1 MIRGR
6 TPILRVLIVLI
17 ALGSVVCGQGLPTA
31 SPKSVGLS
39 QERLDRITA
48 VMRKHVEDG
57 LLAGAVAIVARDGK
71 VAYLQSVGMQD
82 KEQKIEM
89 SPNAIFRIAS
99 MSKPITSVA
108 VMMLYEEGRFQLKDP
123 ISKFIP
129 EFKSPKV
136 IVTGQGSQ
144 EQLVP
149 AKREI
154 TIRHLLTQ
162 TSGLT
167 YQWDPRVGQ
176 KYKEAGIT
184 HGLLQ
189 DEDLLGDDMKKLGQ
203 MPLVHQPGE
212 AWNYGLS
219 TDVLG
224 RLVEVA
230 SGMSFDE
237 FLRTRIFQPLRMK
250 DTCFF
255 LPPDKVSRMAAV
267 YGPDPNGILKR
278 LGNSTLNTGPF
289 VFTVSYPYEGPRRYF
304 SGGGGL
310 CSTILDYAR
319 FAQMLLNG
327 GELDGVR
334 LLSPTTVKL
343 MTTDQVGDLKADS
356 GFGLGF
362 GVTRNLRESGEL
374 TSVGAYRWGGFW
386 YTTFFI
392 DPAENMLGVCMAQLY
407 PSGKATL
414 NDQFEALA
422 HQAIVGRK

>member
-1 MIRGR
+1 MIRR
-6 TPILRVLIVLI
+6 RSPILWTLVVLI
-17 ALGSVVCGQGLPTA
+17 ALAPATYGQGLPKA

-48 VMRKHVEDG
+48 VMQKHVDDG
-57 LLAGAVAIVARDGK
+57 LLAGAVAMVARDGK

-82 KEQKIEM
+82 KEQQSAM
-89 SPNAIFRIAS
+89 SPGAIFRIAS

-123 ISKFIP
+123 ISRFIP
-129 EFKSPKV
+129 EFKAPKV
-136 IVTGQGSQ
+136 LVKEGSN

-149 AKREI
+149 AHREI

-176 KYKEAGIT
+176 KYKDAGIT

-189 DEDLLGDDMKKLGQ
+189 DDDLLADDMKKLGQ

-219 TDVLG
+219 VDVLG
-224 RLVEVA
+224 RLVEVV
-230 SGMSFDE
+230 SGMSFDK
-237 FLRTRIFQPLRMK
+237 FLRTRIFEPLRMK

-255 LPPDKVSRMAAV
+255 PAQDKVGRMAVV
-267 YGPDPNGILKR
+267 YGPDPNGVLKR
-278 LGNSTLNTGPF
+278 LGNGMFNNGPF
-289 VFTVSYPYEGPRRYF
+289 VFTATYPYEGPQRYF

-310 CSTILDYAR
+310 CSTVPDYAR

-334 LLSPTTVKL
+334 LLSPTTVK
-343 MTTDQVGDLKADS
+343 MMATDQVGDLKSDS
-356 GFGLGF
+356 GF
-362 GVTRNLRESGEL
+362 GVTRNLREAGEL

-392 DPAENMLGVCMAQLY
+392 DPAENMVGVCMAQLY

-422 HQAIVGRK
+422 HQAIIKSH